1 MIKFITFFHNST
13 KFDKRLRYNNYGDNM
28 EILISIVLLLFP
40 ILIYLFYLA
49 TNNWFL
55 KKENIL
61 FLDLALLSSA
71 LLVIRLN
78 ISYLYIL
85 ANVPLLL
92 AYLNKRHFAILFI
105 SFIITAINPICFI
118 VYVLIYLL
126 HFKINEKTIIY
137 IALILIIL
145 FNVIFNFD
153 NLLIVFVFCIISVFS
168 VYLFEKGQSII
179 KMHLTL
185 KEFEHDKQV
194 RESLFKITHEI
205 KNPIAVCKSYLDMYD
220 SNNKDHQKYIPIV
233 KEEIDKIL
241 YLLQDF
247 LAMNKIK
254 IEKDIMDINMLLET
268 IVDHF
273 EPILKVNNIK
283 FIYEI
288 KQDEIY
294 MDADYN
300 RLNQVFTNI
309 IKNSIEAM
317 NKEKNIIKIYTKID
331 HKHIKIYFEDNG
343 EGMDKET
350 LDHFK
355 EPFYTTKKNGT
366 GLGVSLSYEIIEA
379 HKGTISYSSIYNQGT
394 RVVISLPINLEF
406 N

>member
-1 MIKFITFFHNST
+1 
-13 KFDKRLRYNNYGDNM
+13 M

-49 TNNWFL
+49 SNSWFL
-55 KKENIL
+55 KKENL
-61 FLDLALLSSA
+61 FFLDLALLSST
-71 LLVIRLN
+71 LLVIQMNLD
-78 ISYLYIL
+78 YLYIL
-85 ANVPLLL
+85 ANIPIII
-92 AYLNKRHFAILFI
+92 AYLNQRSL
-105 SFIITAINPICFI
+105 TAISISLILTIENPISII
-118 VYVLIYLL
+118 VYVVIYLL
-126 HFKINEKTIIY
+126 HFKIKEQLFVHLMILLMIISN
-137 IALILIIL
+137 ITFNVQNLLMLIIFYIL
-145 FNVIFNFD
+145 A
-153 NLLIVFVFCIISVFS
+153 VFC
-168 VYLFEKGQSII
+168 VYLFEKAQRII

-254 IEKDIMDINMLLET
+254 IEADIMDINMLLET

-273 EPILKVNNIK
+273 EPILKANNIK
-283 FIYEI
+283 FNYEI
-288 KQDEIY
+288 RQDEIY
-294 MDADYN
+294 VNADYN
-300 RLNQVFTNI
+300 RLNQVFTNM

-317 NKEKNIIKIYTKID
+317 DKDEKIIKIYTKID
-331 HKHIKIYFEDNG
+331 RKNFKITFEDNG
-343 EGMDKET
+343 IGMDSET
-350 LDHFK
+350 LKRFK

-379 HKGTISYSSIYNQGT
+379 HKGTISYSSIANAGT
-394 RVVISLPINLEF
+394 KVVISLPILQEF